1 MKPNLLGAALAVL
14 LPASV
19 AGAASPAASPVRV
32 AEVSCDGRHDP
43 VGVDRDAVRFSW
55 VMESEARGQS
65 QRAYRLQL
73 ATSRAA
79 LQAGRPDVWDSGRIA
94 SRESVL
100 VPYAG
105 SALAPARAYVWRVRV
120 EDAAG
125 RLTAWSEPARFVTAL
140 SDASDW
146 GEARWIG
153 YEDMPP
159 SRRTVPGIHGLLD
172 PAVHPKLERPVTPLL
187 RRVFVVRK
195 PVAQALL
202 FVSGLGHYE
211 AYLNGAK
218 VGDRFLA
225 PGWTDYDE
233 SVLYDAYDV
242 TAQVRSGP
250 NALSAI
256 VGNGFHHVA
265 PERYYKLTVAYGWPK
280 LLAALRLEYADGS
293 RETIGT
299 GPAWKAAPSAITFDS
314 IYGGEDFDARLEA
327 ADWTSADFDD
337 TGWGRAAAVEAPRG
351 RLRVETDHPL
361 RVMETREPV
370 SAKAAGP
377 AAVLYD
383 FGQNASGI
391 VRLRVRGPGGRTV
404 TLTPSE
410 LLTRDGG
417 PNQTASG
424 EPYRWTYT
432 LRGSGEESW
441 APRFT
446 YYGFRYVLVDGAVPV
461 GAAAPD
467 DVPRVVSIE
476 MAHTRNS
483 APEVGRFETSSALF
497 DRTFELVRWAIR
509 SNMAS
514 VLTDCPHREK
524 LGWLEQTYLMGDA
537 VHFNYD
543 LLGLYRKQVADV
555 IEAQTKDGLVPDI
568 APEYVEF
575 EAGFRDSPEWGAA
588 GVVVPWLV
596 YRWYGDRETLE
607 RAWPTMTRYVDYLGT
622 KADGR
627 LLSHGLGDWFDLG
640 PARPGEAQLTPKAV
654 TATASYFRC
663 LRTVA
668 EAARVLGHAGDAA
681 RYAALRTRSAP
692 RSTAPST
699 TRRPRRGPRAAR
711 PRSRCP
717 SWSVSLPTGT
727 RDGCSTAWSAAS
739 RRTAARSRPATS
751 ASTTSWRRSR
761 ARAAATS
768 LYAMNARDDV
778 PGYGFQLKKGATAL
792 TESWAALEEVSNNH
806 LMLGH
811 LMRWFYSGLL
821 GIDQSESSLAYA
833 SIVLKP
839 QVVSRGRLGPRRVP
853 LAPWPHR
860 LLVEARARPA
870 RRRGGGS
877 RERGGRAASARRRP
891 GGAPRVRASARGVAR
906 REPAGA
912 HRRRRGSRA
921 RLGSLSLRGEGR
933 PLSGSASVA
942 PRPEADSPSRRRR
955 GRAPSRSRAR
965 RTAA

>member
-1 MKPNLLGAALAVL
+1 MKPDLLGAALAVL

-105 SALAPARAYVWRVRV
+105 PALTPARAYVWRVRV

-242 TAQVRSGP
+242 TALVRSGP

-280 LLAALRLEYADGS
+280 LLAALRLDYADGS

-467 DVPRVVSIE
+467 DVPRVVSIA

-654 TATASYFRC
+654 TATASYFHC
-663 LRTVA
+663 LRTVV
-668 EAARVLGHAGDAA
+668 EAARVLGHADDAA
-681 RYAALRTRSAP
+681 RYAALAEEV
-692 RSTAPST
+692 
-699 TRRPRRGPRAAR
+699 RAAFNR
-711 PRSRCP
+711 AFYDRASAT
-717 SWSVSLPTGT
+717 WSTGSQTALAMPLVVGLAPDGDEGRVLDSLV
-727 RDGCSTAWSAAS
+727 RRIEADGRALTAGDVGFHYVVEAL
-739 RRTAARSRPATS
+739 
-751 ASTTSWRRSR
+751 SR
-761 ARAAATS
+761 AGRGDV

-833 SIVLKP
+833 SIVLRP
-839 QVVSRGRLGPRRVP
+839 QVVAGVDWTRGEYRSPRGRIACSWKREPGRLVLEVEVP
-853 LAPWPHR
+853 VNAEAVLAP
-860 LLVEARARPA
+860 
-870 RRRGGGS
+870 
-877 RERGGRAASARRRP
+877 ARRRP

-942 PRPEADSPSRRRR
+942 PRPEGDIPSRRRR
-955 GRAPSRSRAR
+955 GRAPSRRHAR
-965 RTAA
+965 SMAV

>member
-1 MKPNLLGAALAVL
+1 MQALEPVRRLRTLSARPSGHRWNMKPSHPFLAVLAVL
-14 LPASV
+14 LPVSLA
-19 AGAASPAASPVRV
+19 AAASPAPSPVRV
-32 AEVSCDGRHDP
+32 VDALCDGRRDP

-55 VMESEARGQS
+55 LMQSESRGQS
-65 QRAYRLQL
+65 QRGYVLQV
-73 ATSRAA
+73 ASSRDA
-79 LQAGRPDVWDSGRIA
+79 LGAGRPDTWDSGSVA
-94 SRESVL
+94 SPDSVL
-100 VPYAG
+100 VPYG
-105 SALAPARAYVWRVRV
+105 GPALASARAYYWRVRV
-120 EDAAG
+120 LDAAG
-125 RLTAWSEPARFVTAL
+125 RLTAWSAPARFVTAL

-153 YEDMPP
+153 YEDMP
-159 SRRTVPGIHGLLD
+159 SSQRTVPGIHGLVD
-172 PAVHPKLERPVTPLL
+172 PAVPPKLKRPVTPLL

-211 AYLNGAK
+211 AYLNGAR

-242 TAQVRSGP
+242 TAKVRSGE

-265 PERYYKLTVAYGWPK
+265 PERYYKIAVAYGWPK

-314 IYGGEDFDARLEA
+314 IYGGEDFDARSEP
-327 ADWTSADFDD
+327 ADWTSAGFDD
-337 TGWGRAAAVEAPRG
+337 TGWGRAAAAEAPRG
-351 RLRVETDHPL
+351 RLRIEADHPV
-361 RVMETREPV
+361 RVMETRAPV
-370 SAKAAGP
+370 STKPAGP
-377 AAVLYD
+377 DSVLYD

-391 VRLRVRGPGGRTV
+391 VRLRVRGPSGRSV

-410 LLTRDGG
+410 LLTRDGR
-417 PNQTASG
+417 PNQKASG
-424 EPYRWTYT
+424 EPYCWTYT
-432 LRGSGEESW
+432 LRGGGDESW

-446 YYGFRYVLVDGAVPV
+446 YYGFRYVLVEGAVPA
-461 GAAAPD
+461 GADAPG

-497 DRTFELVRWAIR
+497 DRTFALIRWAIR

-543 LLGLYRKQVADV
+543 LFGLYRKQVADV
-555 IEAQTKDGLVPDI
+555 IEAQAKDGLVPDI

-596 YRWYGDRETLE
+596 YRWYGDRATLE
-607 RAWPTMTRYVDYLGT
+607 RAWPTMKRYVDYLGT
-622 KADGR
+622 KADAH

-640 PARPGEAQLTPKAV
+640 PARPGEAQLTPKVV

-668 EAARVLGHAGDAA
+668 AAARALGHADDAV
-681 RYAALRTRSAP
+681 RYDALAEDV
-692 RSTAPST
+692 
-699 TRRPRRGPRAAR
+699 RAAFNR
-711 PRSRCP
+711 ELYDRASAT
-717 SWSVSLPTGT
+717 WSTGSQTALAMPLVVGLAPDGDEGRVLESLV
-727 RDGCSTAWSAAS
+727 RRVEADGRALTAGDIGFHYVVEAL
-739 RRTAARSRPATS
+739 
-751 ASTTSWRRSR
+751 SR
-761 ARAAATS
+761 AGRGDV
-768 LYAMNARDDV
+768 LFAMNARDDV
-778 PGYGFQLKKGATAL
+778 PGYGFQLKRGATAL

-821 GIDQSESSLAYA
+821 GIDQAETSLAYA

-839 QVVSRGRLGPRRVP
+839 QVVSGIDWARGEYLSPRGRI
-853 LAPWPHR
+853 
-860 LLVEARARPA
+860 
-870 RRRGGGS
+870 
-877 RERGGRAASARRRP
+877 AS
-891 GGAPRVRASARGVAR
+891 SWR
-906 REPAGA
+906 REPGRLVVAVEVPVNAVAELHLPAGA
-912 HRRRRGSRA
+912 GATIRESGRRLASSSEVALRSRTA
-921 RLGSLSLRGEGR
+921 DTAVVGLGSGRYLFEVTEGR
-933 PLSGSASVA
+933 
-942 PRPEADSPSRRRR
+942 
-955 GRAPSRSRAR
+955 
-965 RTAA
+965 